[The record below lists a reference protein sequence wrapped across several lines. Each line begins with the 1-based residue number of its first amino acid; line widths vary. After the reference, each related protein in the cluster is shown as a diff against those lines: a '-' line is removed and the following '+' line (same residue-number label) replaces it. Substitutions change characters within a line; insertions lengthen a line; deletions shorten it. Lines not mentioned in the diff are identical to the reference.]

1 MQPSTAFA
9 ETILPETANL
19 PVLPGSSLASCAI
32 EGMRGTE
39 EPSPHV
45 ACVEVAAA
53 DALTYWVTYTN
64 ALYANGWTLDG
75 VAGNGFSFSKTSQV
89 TGCTDTLGLTFNPRR
104 DEVGSPVVI
113 SFDVFPEN
121 NSCRRTQ

>member
-45 ACVEVAAA
+45 ACVEVPAA
-53 DALTYWVTYTN
+53 DALVYWVTYTN
-64 ALYANGWTLDG
+64 VLYSSGWTLYD
-75 VAGNGFSFSKTSQV
+75 VAGNGFSFSKTSESN
-89 TGCTDTLGLTFNPRR
+89 GCTDRLGLTFNPRR
-104 DEVGSPVVI
+104 DEVGSTVVI

-121 NSCRRTQ
+121 NSCRRAQ